1 MGTLTRLSRGL
12 GVLTLLVGALFTFQG
27 TSTAEAATG
36 NVLASITLP
45 ASAGGVNVAFDGQY
59 LYYTGLGGSVLH
71 RVAPNGVPA
80 TDVPLL
86 GGVAINGITYDATHD
101 VFWGVDA
108 TGLNVYRIEKD
119 GWVGLQF
126 TLIPV
131 LDLPGSCNNFTGC
144 STTVSGLAYD
154 ATTDSLWY
162 VPQGSQRVY
171 HFNTAG
177 QPMGYF
183 DPVNI
188 PECATNGVTGIA
200 AGASVLYLT
209 AAGCSRGFQY
219 SKSDTGTA
227 TKLSSFSVTS
237 TSSAGASC
245 DNKTFVNKTAMWV
258 RDASTGSVRAIE
270 VAGASCILGGGVALP
285 SAGWFSGAGEA
296 GVFDTVTSQ
305 LLFGVQHA
313 FHILCAQTDA
323 GPPNNMVINW
333 KDTVTGIRY
342 SFHLDRVT
350 TLQCFYDATTAASPP
365 PCDPTAN
372 PSCFNTIVGE
382 GVGTLIGR
390 NGGNQIVAGGTSC
403 TAASNPF
410 PPFCGLVD
418 FRFTD
423 RGEPN
428 LGGIRVNPPLGTATF
443 DDGEFSVTD
452 LSDRPGNPAAVVAAC
467 GCLRANYQAHNQQQ

>member
-1 MGTLTRLSRGL
+1 MGTSTKLSRRL
-12 GVLTLLVGALFTFQG
+12 GVLTLLVGALFAFQG
-27 TSTAEAATG
+27 TSSAEAATG

-45 ASAGGVNVAFDGQY
+45 ASAGGVNVAFDGKY
-59 LYYTGLGGSVLH
+59 LYYTGVGGTVLH

-126 TLIPV
+126 TLIPI

-171 HFNTAG
+171 HLNTAG
-177 QPMGYF
+177 QPLGYF
-183 DPVNI
+183 DPVNL
-188 PECATNGVTGIA
+188 PECATNAITGIA
-200 AGASVLYLT
+200 AGANVLYLT

-227 TKLSSFSVTS
+227 TKMSSFNVSS
-237 TSSAGASC
+237 SQSAGASC
-245 DNKTFVNKTAMWV
+245 DNTTFLNTTAMWV
-258 RDASTGSVRAIE
+258 RDTANGSVRAIE
-270 VAGASCILGGGVALP
+270 VASASCVLGGGVALNK

-296 GVFDTVTSQ
+296 GVFDPFTGAV
-305 LLFGVQHA
+305 LFPVQHA
-313 FHILCAQTDA
+313 FHILCAVTNG

-333 KDTVTGIRY
+333 KDTTTGIRY
-342 SFHLDRVT
+342 SFHLDVVT
-350 TLQCFYDATTAASPP
+350 TQDCFYDETIPASPP
-365 PCDPTAN
+365 PCYPTPVA
-372 PSCFNTIVGE
+372 PTDKCFNSIVGE
-382 GVGTLIGR
+382 GLGTLIGR
-390 NGGNQIVAGGTSC
+390 DGGNKVVVGGKSC
-403 TAASNPF
+403 PNGSR
-410 PPFCGLVD
+410 PPYCGQVE
-418 FRFTD
+418 FKFTD

-428 LGGIRVNPPLGTATF
+428 LGGPRPAGTQMF
-443 DDGEFSVTD
+443 DEGEFTV
-452 LSDRPGNPAAVVAAC
+452 SDVSDPNPLNAKAVVVAC